1 MRARS
6 VFATSLLVLAFS
18 GTARAEGVGHD
29 PFGAAVSAETLAAE
43 RGGADTGMTISDSM
57 LQSNT
62 TSQTP
67 TNNGNVS
74 VSGDAMKLNGSIYSA
89 TVAANRG
96 LTTVMQNT
104 GDLVNLSN
112 ATSVNVYMH

>member
-1 MRARS
+1 MGVR
-6 VFATSLLVLAFS
+6 TVLAMS
-18 GTARAEGVGHD
+18 ALAVALVGQARAADTGRD
-29 PFGAAVSAETLAAE
+29 LFGKPLAADSLAAE
-43 RGGADTGMTISDSM
+43 RGGTDAGMTVSDSV

-67 TNNGNVS
+67 TNNGGVS
-74 VSGDAMKLNGSIYSA
+74 LSGDAVKLSGTIYSA
-89 TVAANRG
+89 TVAGNRG

-112 ATSVNVYMH
+112 ATSVNVYLR